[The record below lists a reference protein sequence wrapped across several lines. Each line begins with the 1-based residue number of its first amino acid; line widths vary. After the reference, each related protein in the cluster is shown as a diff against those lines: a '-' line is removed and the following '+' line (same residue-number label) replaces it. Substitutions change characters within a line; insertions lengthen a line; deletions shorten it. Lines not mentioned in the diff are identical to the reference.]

1 MPRESRYPL
10 PEEPGLSESGSPS
23 LSVVVP
29 AREGPG
35 EVAELIAGMVPA
47 ARAVGA
53 EVVVVGDVSES
64 DFEPAEEL
72 RAVRL
77 PVASMLALHQRGL
90 EESRGEVV
98 AIGEDHA
105 VPRPEW
111 WEAVIRAHR
120 ENPQAPAVA
129 GCLVNATD
137 STLAGRANFLAFAAP
152 WQPPMPTLPGHRPP
166 PCSTLSFKRSTL
178 EGVASKSPGW
188 MEAELIPGLFA
199 AGGIVADERI
209 VVDHYQ
215 DHGSL
220 WAIVNA
226 FHSARSSY
234 GYERERLSDAERR
247 KVARWA
253 LSRLPRRLRGEA
265 RKAAAGRRMPIVEAA
280 LIALIALAA
289 GIGAALGVTRG
300 GGRSADRVA

>member
-1 MPRESRYPL
+1 LSGGESP
-10 PEEPGLSESGSPS
+10 P

-29 AREGPG
+29 AREGFA
-35 EVAELIAGMVPA
+35 EVAELMAGMVPA

-53 EVVVVGDVSES
+53 EIVVVGDVEQA
-64 DFEPAEEL
+64 DFADAEVL
-72 RAVRL
+72 RLVRL
-77 PVASMLALHQRGL
+77 PVADMLALHQRGL
-90 EESRGEVV
+90 EEATGDVV

-137 STLAGRANFLAFAAP
+137 STLAGRANFFAFAAP
-152 WQPPMPTLPGHRPP
+152 WQPPMPVLPDHRPP
-166 PCSTLSFKRSTL
+166 PCSALSFKRSAL

-188 MEAELIPGLFA
+188 MEAELIPELFA
-199 AGGIVADERI
+199 TGGIVADERI
-209 VVDHYQ
+209 VVDHHQ
-215 DHGSL
+215 DHGCL
-220 WAIVNA
+220 WSIFNA

-234 GYERERLSDAERR
+234 GYERARLNDAERR

-253 LSRLPRRLRGEA
+253 LSWLPRRLRGEA
-265 RKAAAGRRMPIVEAA
+265 REAAAGRRMPPTEAA

-289 GIGAALGVTRG
+289 GIGAALGVMRG
-300 GGRSADRVA
+300 GGRSADLVA

>member
-1 MPRESRYPL
+1 MSEREAP
-10 PEEPGLSESGSPS
+10 P

-29 AREGPG
+29 AREGFA
-35 EVAELIAGMVPA
+35 EVAELIAGMAPA

-53 EVVVVGDVSES
+53 EVVVVGDVSEA
-64 DFEPAEEL
+64 DFPAEE
-72 RAVRL
+72 VRL
-77 PVASMLALHQRGL
+77 VRMPVPDMLALHQRGL
-90 EESRGEVV
+90 EEARGDVV

-120 ENPQAPAVA
+120 ENPGAPAVA

-137 STLAGRANFLAFAAP
+137 DTLSGRANFLAFAAP
-152 WQPPMPTLPGHRPP
+152 WQPPMPALPGHRPP
-166 PCSTLSFKRSTL
+166 PCSTLSFKRSAL
-178 EGVASKSPGW
+178 EGVTAKSPGW

-215 DHGSL
+215 DHGYL
-220 WAIVNA
+220 WSIFNA

-234 GYERERLSDAERR
+234 GYQRSRLTGAGRK

-253 LSRLPRRLRGEA
+253 LETLPGRLRGEA
-265 RKAAAGRRMPIVEAA
+265 RKASAGRRMPFAESILVT
-280 LIALIALAA
+280 LIALAA
-289 GIGAALGVTRG
+289 GIGAALGVMRG
-300 GGRSADRVA
+300 GGRSADLVA